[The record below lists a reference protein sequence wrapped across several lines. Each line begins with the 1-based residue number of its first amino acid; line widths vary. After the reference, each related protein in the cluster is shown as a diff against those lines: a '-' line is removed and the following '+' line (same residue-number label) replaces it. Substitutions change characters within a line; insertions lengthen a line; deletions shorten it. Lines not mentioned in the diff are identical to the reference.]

1 MDPTPGRFNFQDEAT
16 SVLEHN
22 ISFPQRE
29 TSEAQTPPSPPF
41 RSVTGAQWVT
51 ADPSTKQRSGPGH
64 GNYIPAN
71 GAGFSNKP
79 YTEQSLLSA
88 TPRVYTKGKEQ
99 SLGIPT
105 SRLDEARDLC
115 EHSSDR
121 SEYLG
126 AEQVPRSEELSA
138 RAGPAEEAGH
148 GPRDRPAGGVANVC
162 TAPPGP
168 RAWPSPAGAVPRGSL
183 DFARRPRAAKHASW
197 NRRFP
202 ALPEVRPPCPVLLL
216 LPAQSPGS
224 ALRCGM
230 SWKDFSQRVMELH
243 RNPLLDSSVLWCDVV
258 LAEAEPLALLT
269 GKWGRWHQRIRLP
282 CPEGSVSFFLIC
294 LLPSWPE
301 QCLSLCI
308 CVRSYSTVN
317 V

>member
-1 MDPTPGRFNFQDEAT
+1 MPLKDSSPTGC
-16 SVLEHN
+16 
-22 ISFPQRE
+22 I
-29 TSEAQTPPSPPF
+29 
-41 RSVTGAQWVT
+41 SVTGAQWVT

-71 GAGFSNKP
+71 GAEFSNKP

-105 SRLDEARDLC
+105 SCLDEARDLC

-168 RAWPSPAGAVPRGSL
+168 RDWPSPAGAVPRGSL
-183 DFARRPRAAKHASW
+183 DSARRPRAAKRA
-197 NRRFP
+197 RPGTAGFLRFP
-202 ALPEVRPPCPVLLL
+202 R
-216 LPAQSPGS
+216 
-224 ALRCGM
+224 M

-258 LAEAEPLALLT
+258 LAEAEPLALFT
-269 GKWGRWHQRIRLP
+269 GKWGRWKQDAPHMDKLERR
-282 CPEGSVSFFLIC
+282 E
-294 LLPSWPE
+294 
-301 QCLSLCI
+301 
-308 CVRSYSTVN
+308 
-317 V
+317 